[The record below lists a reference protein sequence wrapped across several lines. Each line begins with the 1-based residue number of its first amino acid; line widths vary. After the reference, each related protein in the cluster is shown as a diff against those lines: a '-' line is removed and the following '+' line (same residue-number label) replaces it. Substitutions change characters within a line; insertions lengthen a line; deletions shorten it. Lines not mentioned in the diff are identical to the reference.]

1 MILNIHV
8 ILDFIGKNIVADMI
22 QEVVKNVKQALPNIT
37 PNPPSL
43 KSESPAYDLK
53 ARLEWGEPALTIV
66 DIRDRIAFSQ
76 GRITGAI
83 SMPMEQFME
92 LAHANVETT
101 RDVYIYGES
110 DEQSLQAAQLLRD
123 AGFSNVAQ
131 IMGGLA
137 AWCEVAGPT
146 EGVQETGQLNPS
158 TFNVVSRL
166 KTEQQ
171 LQDLGKSQQSGVA
184 H

>member
-1 MILNIHV
+1 
-8 ILDFIGKNIVADMI
+8 
-22 QEVVKNVKQALPNIT
+22 
-37 PNPPSL
+37 
-43 KSESPAYDLK
+43 
-53 ARLEWGEPALTIV
+53 
-66 DIRDRIAFSQ
+66 
-76 GRITGAI
+76 
-83 SMPMEQFME
+83 
-92 LAHANVETT
+92 VETT

-158 TFNVVSRL
+158 TFNVVSCL
-166 KTEQQ
+166 KTEQKP
-171 LQDLGKSQQSGVA
+171 QDLGKSQQSGVA
-184 H
+184 P